1 MSRISHRML
10 FDLFTVNVICH
21 FHLPLPTEQERM
33 NYGAVWTPPWVS
45 IFSLVGSTEGS
56 HWTDHYAELH
66 LINPSPFEGQFVS
79 LNRNSADTPTE
90 KVALQTEIKLKTC
103 VMTFLIKSLN
113 SC

>member
-10 FDLFTVNVICH
+10 FDLFTVNIICH
-21 FHLPLPTEQERM
+21 FHLPLRTEQERM
-33 NYGAVWTPPWVS
+33 NYGAVWTPPRVS

-66 LINPSPFEGQFVS
+66 LIIPSPFEGQFVS

-90 KVALQTEIKLKTC
+90 KVALQTE
-103 VMTFLIKSLN
+103 N
-113 SC
+113 SCDVVLN